1 MEEEHHEEEE
11 HHLEEKHHEEEEGEH
26 HEKEHY
32 SDWCLEWRQAEEDSP
47 YWTVC
52 KALCASGSNPH
63 SFLGLPPL
71 VSSTGHTFIFS
82 MVSGQTTLVV
92 STSWVVNN
100 AAVNMEV
107 QRSL

>member
-26 HEKEHY
+26 HEEEHY

-63 SFLGLPPL
+63 SFPGLPPL
-71 VSSTGHTFIFS
+71 SAPLATPLSFQWSVDKQLWSFPHLG
-82 MVSGQTTLVV
+82 L
-92 STSWVVNN
+92 
-100 AAVNMEV
+100 
-107 QRSL
+107 